1 LLHGRP
7 TPDTNGDHA
16 GRVILLLQADVGAA
30 EAVAAA
36 VSAIPGVVGTAVTS
50 GPYDVIGH
58 VQQRDD
64 EEGRTVIEAVRRV
77 GGLARLCVC
86 RPAR

>member
-1 LLHGRP
+1 M
-7 TPDTNGDHA
+7 
-16 GRVILLLQADVGAA
+16 ILLLQADVGAA

-36 VSAIPGVVGTAVTS
+36 VSEIPGVVGTAVTS

-58 VQQRDD
+58 VEHR
-64 EEGRTVIEAVRRV
+64 EGTDPRIVLEAVRQV

-86 RPAR
+86 RPTR

>member
-1 LLHGRP
+1 M
-7 TPDTNGDHA
+7 
-16 GRVILLLQADVGAA
+16 ILLLQAEVGAA

-58 VQQRDD
+58 VQQRDGD
-64 EEGRTVIEAVRRV
+64 DARTVLDAVRQV

>member
-1 LLHGRP
+1 MYG
-7 TPDTNGDHA
+7 GQA

-58 VQQRDD
+58 VRQRAGEDPRAVLD
-64 EEGRTVIEAVRRV
+64 AVRQV
-77 GGLARLCVC
+77 GGLSRLCVC
-86 RPAR
+86 RPVR

>member
-1 LLHGRP
+1 M
-7 TPDTNGDHA
+7 
-16 GRVILLLQADVGAA
+16 ILLLQADVGAA

-64 EEGRTVIEAVRRV
+64 AEARTIIEAVRRV

>member
-1 LLHGRP
+1 M
-7 TPDTNGDHA
+7 GDCSLTRATVTLA
-16 GRVILLLQADVGAA
+16 GVILLLQADVGTA

-58 VQQRDD
+58 VQQRED
-64 EEGRTVIEAVRRV
+64 EDPRRVLEAVRQV

-86 RPAR
+86 RPSR

>member
-1 LLHGRP
+1 VTSTAVTLNP
-7 TPDTNGDHA
+7 
-16 GRVILLLQADVGAA
+16 VILLLQADVGAA

-36 VSAIPGVVGTAVTS
+36 VSAIPGVVNTAVTS

-58 VQQRDD
+58 VRQRDD
-64 EEGRTVIEAVRRV
+64 AGSRAVLEAVRQV

-86 RPAR
+86 RSTR